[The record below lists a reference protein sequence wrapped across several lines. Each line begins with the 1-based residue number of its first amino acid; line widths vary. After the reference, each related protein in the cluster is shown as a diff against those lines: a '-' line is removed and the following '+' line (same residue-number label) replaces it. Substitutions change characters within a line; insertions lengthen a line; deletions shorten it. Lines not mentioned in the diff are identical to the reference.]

1 MANPSRSSAGRS
13 SSAVDSPRAPLATF
27 QTSLPSIRQL
37 HPYLPPSGGMSQHSQ
52 HGESSHIAHPSY
64 HPSAAPQFESN
75 VYEHAIDSENEDADT
90 QGPPKKKRR
99 RQALSCTECKR
110 RKIKCDRN
118 QPCAPCTR
126 RGEQAKCQW
135 HVVEPVRLMPR
146 SAPSP
151 SSSSEKYVS
160 RAEYDEL
167 KMRFDHL
174 ENTVHRFIAANSGL
188 ISETSSFGSA
198 TSGHLSSES
207 GSVGA
212 PAAVGSAQH
221 VTGTPVA
228 GPDYPVPSTGYG
240 IAGTIGNEPVPA
252 TRSPS
257 PSSQNIPT
265 TSRFNLPTHH
275 SSTSSHLVPSRKYSI
290 PQQSN
295 TTSTY
300 EFEPATHHQQVQQ
313 GLLGSSSTPQ
323 FSSRRP
329 QTHARQS
336 SRSSV
341 GSAGSHGS
349 MRSPMIPQGS
359 GGTPKANSPTL
370 QSRVPPNESPSM
382 TVSSPSL
389 IKKSPLSL
397 ASITSP
403 FDSEPGL
410 SSRAGALPS
419 EVLKSVHPIS
429 TQRRLTVSPTSNQSK
444 NFCAQTLRLGERL
457 RYPTLSTPIRHKPCT
472 ILPHSPLSLLI
483 LHILTTHLF
492 IHHFLL
498 AQHRVIAALSAVR
511 SIQLTETLVPQ
522 GRIEESL
529 AIFHHLRSPYRQPI
543 FHYFMLN
550 LPKRENPESL
560 RAWSSTQHCQEFI
573 PYLLPHQ

>member
-13 SSAVDSPRAPLATF
+13 SSALDSPRAPLATF

-52 HGESSHIAHPSY
+52 HGESSHIAHPAY
-64 HPSAAPQFESN
+64 HPSATPQFESN
-75 VYEHAIDSENEDADT
+75 AYEHAIDSENEDADT

-174 ENTVHRFIAANSGL
+174 ENTVHRFIAANSG
-188 ISETSSFGSA
+188 IIR
-198 TSGHLSSES
+198 
-207 GSVGA
+207 SVGT

-221 VTGTPVA
+221 VTGTPIA

-257 PSSQNIPT
+257 PSSQNIAT

-275 SSTSSHLVPSRKYSI
+275 SSASSHSMSSRKFSI
-290 PQQSN
+290 PQQPN

-300 EFEPATHHQQVQQ
+300 EFESATHHQQVQQ
-313 GLLGSSSTPQ
+313 GLLASSSTPQ

-341 GSAGSHGS
+341 GSTGSHGS
-349 MRSPMIPQGS
+349 MRSPMIPQG

-370 QSRVPPNESPSM
+370 QSRIPPNESSSM

-419 EVLKSVHPIS
+419 EVLKSAHSIS

-444 NFCAQTLRLGERL
+444 NFCAQTLRPGERL
-457 RYPTLSTPIRHKPCT
+457 RYPTLSIPIRHKPCT
-472 ILPHSPLSLLI
+472 ILPHSPLSLLM

-511 SIQLTETLVPQ
+511 SIQLTATLMPQ
-522 GRIEESL
+522 GRIEEGS

-543 FHYFMLN
+543 FHYFIVS
-550 LPKRENPESL
+550 LPKQDNPEFL
-560 RAWSSTQHCQEFI
+560 RAWNSTQHCQEFI

>member
-37 HPYLPPSGGMSQHSQ
+37 HPYLPPSGAMSQQSQ
-52 HGESSHIAHPSY
+52 LGESSHIAHPAY
-64 HPSAAPQFESN
+64 HPSATTPHFESN
-75 VYEHAIDSENEDADT
+75 AYEHAIDSENEDADT

-110 RKIKCDRN
+110 RKIKCDS
-118 QPCAPCTR
+118 
-126 RGEQAKCQW
+126 
-135 HVVEPVRLMPR
+135 RLMPR

-174 ENTVHRFIAANSGL
+174 ENTVHRFIAANSGI

-198 TSGHLSSES
+198 TSPHLSSES

-212 PAAVGSAQH
+212 PAALGSAQH
-221 VTGTPVA
+221 VTGTPLA
-228 GPDYPVPSTGYG
+228 GPDYPVPSTGFG
-240 IAGTIGNEPVPA
+240 IAGTIGNVPA

-257 PSSQNIPT
+257 PSSQNSAT

-275 SSTSSHLVPSRKYSI
+275 SSASSHSLSSRKFSI
-290 PQQSN
+290 PQQPN

-300 EFEPATHHQQVQQ
+300 EFESATHHQQVQQ
-313 GLLGSSSTPQ
+313 GLLGSSSAPQ

-341 GSAGSHGS
+341 GSTGSHGS
-349 MRSPMIPQGS
+349 MRSPMIPQG

-370 QSRVPPNESPSM
+370 QSRIPPNESPSM

-419 EVLKSVHPIS
+419 EVLKSAHPIS

-457 RYPTLSTPIRHKPCT
+457 RYPTLSIPIRHKPCT
-472 ILPHSPLSLLI
+472 IPPHSPLSLLTV
-483 LHILTTHLF
+483 HILTTHLF

-511 SIQLTETLVPQ
+511 SIQLTATLMPQ
-522 GRIEESL
+522 GRIEEGL

-543 FHYFMLN
+543 FHYFIVS
-550 LPKRENPESL
+550 LPKQDNPEFL
-560 RAWSSTQHCQEFI
+560 RAWDPTQHCQEFI